1 MRRSTV
7 KQRIVPFGIY
17 IMPFFA
23 LLNQANNLLIQ
34 LNKLKTKQ
42 GAMTSETKKGLD
54 IMLDELEKTSKAQAE
69 IKEAQVAQG
78 ERLTAVENGLFEV
91 LKVVNT
97 INDKLTNTNME
108 EKAAVMTAL
117 QKIVGTKAGK
127 AFIGFL
133 FLFSGLAFAYMI
145 EHGLFNWISKLFA

>member
-1 MRRSTV
+1 MCKKTR
-7 KQRIVPFGIY
+7 
-17 IMPFFA
+17 A
-23 LLNQANNLLIQ
+23 Q

-127 AFIGFL
+127 AVIGFL

-145 EHGLFNWISKLFA
+145 EHGLFNWIGKLFA

>member
-1 MRRSTV
+1 MCKKTR
-7 KQRIVPFGIY
+7 
-17 IMPFFA
+17 A
-23 LLNQANNLLIQ
+23 Q

-42 GAMTSETKKGLD
+42 GAMASETKKGLD

-91 LKVVNT
+91 LKAVNT
-97 INDKLTNTNME
+97 INDTNTNME

-145 EHGLFNWISKLFA
+145 EHGLFNWIGKLFA

>member
-1 MRRSTV
+1 MCKKTRA
-7 KQRIVPFGIY
+7 K
-17 IMPFFA
+17 
-23 LLNQANNLLIQ
+23 LNA
-34 LNKLKTKQ
+34 LKTKQ
-42 GAMTSETKKGLD
+42 GAMTTGTKKGLD

-133 FLFSGLAFAYMI
+133 LLFSGLAFAYMI
-145 EHGLFNWISKLFA
+145 EHGLFNWIGKLFA

>member
-1 MRRSTV
+1 MYKKTRE
-7 KQRIVPFGIY
+7 
-17 IMPFFA
+17 
-23 LLNQANNLLIQ
+23 Q

-54 IMLDELEKTSKAQAE
+54 IMLNELEKTSKAQAE
-69 IKEAQVAQG
+69 IKEAQAAQS
-78 ERLTAVENGLFEV
+78 ERLTVVENGLFEV

-97 INDKLTNTNME
+97 INNKLTNTNME

-145 EHGLFNWISKLFA
+145 EHGLFNWIGKLFA

>member
-1 MRRSTV
+1 MYKKTRE
-7 KQRIVPFGIY
+7 
-17 IMPFFA
+17 
-23 LLNQANNLLIQ
+23 Q

-69 IKEAQVAQG
+69 IKEAQATQS

-97 INDKLTNTNME
+97 INNKLTNTNME

-117 QKIVGTKAGK
+117 QKIVGTKVGK

-145 EHGLFNWISKLFA
+145 EHGLFNWIGKLFA

>member
-1 MRRSTV
+1 
-7 KQRIVPFGIY
+7 
-17 IMPFFA
+17 
-23 LLNQANNLLIQ
+23 
-34 LNKLKTKQ
+34 
-42 GAMTSETKKGLD
+42 MTSETKKGLD

-69 IKEAQVAQG
+69 IKEAQAAQG

-117 QKIVGTKAGK
+117 QKIVGTKVGK

-145 EHGLFNWISKLFA
+145 EHGLFNWIGKLFA

>member
-1 MRRSTV
+1 MCKKTRA
-7 KQRIVPFGIY
+7 K
-17 IMPFFA
+17 
-23 LLNQANNLLIQ
+23 LNA
-34 LNKLKTKQ
+34 LKTKQ
-42 GAMTSETKKGLD
+42 GAMTTETKKGLD

-133 FLFSGLAFAYMI
+133 FLFSGLAVAYMI
-145 EHGLFNWISKLFA
+145 EHGLFNWIGKLFA

>member
-1 MRRSTV
+1 MCKKTRA
-7 KQRIVPFGIY
+7 K
-17 IMPFFA
+17 
-23 LLNQANNLLIQ
+23 LNA
-34 LNKLKTKQ
+34 LKTKQ

-54 IMLDELEKTSKAQAE
+54 IMLDEMEKTNKAIQE
-69 IKEAQVAQG
+69 IKSEQARQS
-78 ERLTAVENGLFEV
+78 ERTTAIENGLGEV
-91 LKVVNT
+91 LKVVNSL
-97 INDKLTNTNME
+97 NDKLTNTNME

-145 EHGLFNWISKLFA
+145 EHGLFNWIGKLFS

>member
-1 MRRSTV
+1 MCKKTR
-7 KQRIVPFGIY
+7 
-17 IMPFFA
+17 A
-23 LLNQANNLLIQ
+23 Q

-133 FLFSGLAFAYMI
+133 FLFSGLAVAYMI
-145 EHGLFNWISKLFA
+145 EHGLFNWIGKLFA

>member
-1 MRRSTV
+1 MCKKTR
-7 KQRIVPFGIY
+7 
-17 IMPFFA
+17 A
-23 LLNQANNLLIQ
+23 Q
-34 LNKLKTKQ
+34 LNELKTKQ

-133 FLFSGLAFAYMI
+133 FLFSGLAVAYMI
-145 EHGLFNWISKLFA
+145 EHGLFNWIGKLFA

>member
-1 MRRSTV
+1 MCKKAR
-7 KQRIVPFGIY
+7 
-17 IMPFFA
+17 A
-23 LLNQANNLLIQ
+23 A

-42 GAMTSETKKGLD
+42 GAMTTETKKGLD
-54 IMLDELEKTSKAQAE
+54 IMLDELEKTSKAQAD
-69 IKEAQVAQG
+69 IKAAQIQQG
-78 ERLTAVENGLFEV
+78 ERLTAVENGLCEV

-97 INDKLTNTNME
+97 INNKLSNNQLE

-133 FLFSGLAFAYMI
+133 FHYLGYI
-145 EHGLFNWISKLFA
+145 

>member
-1 MRRSTV
+1 MCKKTR
-7 KQRIVPFGIY
+7 
-17 IMPFFA
+17 A
-23 LLNQANNLLIQ
+23 Q

-42 GAMTSETKKGLD
+42 GAMASETKKGLD

-78 ERLTAVENGLFEV
+78 ERLTAFENGLFEV
-91 LKVVNT
+91 LKIVNT

-117 QKIVGTKAGK
+117 QKTVSTKVGK

-133 FLFSGLAFAYMI
+133 FLFSGLSFAYMI
-145 EHGLFNWISKLFA
+145 EHGLFNWIGKLFA

>member
-1 MRRSTV
+1 MCKKTR
-7 KQRIVPFGIY
+7 
-17 IMPFFA
+17 A
-23 LLNQANNLLIQ
+23 Q

-42 GAMTSETKKGLD
+42 SAMASETKKGLD

-78 ERLTAVENGLFEV
+78 ERLTAFENGLFEV
-91 LKVVNT
+91 LKIVNT

-117 QKIVGTKAGK
+117 QKTVSTKVGK

-133 FLFSGLAFAYMI
+133 FLFSGLSFAYMI
-145 EHGLFNWISKLFA
+145 EHGLFNWIGKLFA

>member
-1 MRRSTV
+1 MCKKTRA
-7 KQRIVPFGIY
+7 K
-17 IMPFFA
+17 
-23 LLNQANNLLIQ
+23 LNS
-34 LNKLKTKQ
+34 LKTKQ

-54 IMLDELEKTSKAQAE
+54 IMLDELEKTNKAQAE
-69 IKEAQVAQG
+69 IKEAQIKQG
-78 ERLTAVENGLFEV
+78 ERMTALENGLCEV
-91 LKVVNT
+91 LKVVNN
-97 INDKLTNTNME
+97 INDKLTNNQLE

-145 EHGLFNWISKLFA
+145 EHGLFNWIGKLFA